1 MSWLTLGELIHT
13 TLVFA
18 TAIIF
23 ASLGGVFS
31 EKSGVT
37 NLGLEGL
44 MVFGAFAAG
53 VGGFYAEQ
61 AGLGGPLPLG

>member
-23 ASLGGVFS
+23 ASLGGVFQ
-31 EKSGVT
+31 KNPV
-37 NLGLEGL
+37 
-44 MVFGAFAAG
+44 
-53 VGGFYAEQ
+53 
-61 AGLGGPLPLG
+61 